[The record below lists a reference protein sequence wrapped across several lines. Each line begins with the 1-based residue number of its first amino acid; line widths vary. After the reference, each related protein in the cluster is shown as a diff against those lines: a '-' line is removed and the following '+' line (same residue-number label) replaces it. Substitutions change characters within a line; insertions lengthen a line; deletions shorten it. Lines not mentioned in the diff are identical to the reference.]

1 MTYDAAVRWGTD
13 ELKKAG
19 VPEAELSA
27 WYLLQA
33 CVREIGQRF
42 ERSDFFLKKQEEM
55 SPEAERQYADFVE
68 KRKKRIPLEYI
79 TGCTEFMGLP
89 FCINEHVLIPRQD
102 TETLVELIYPL
113 CKGKRVL
120 DLCTGSGCI
129 GLSIAVLGEPV
140 RVVMSDV
147 SPEALCVAERNEKFL
162 REENADSFMAETA
175 FVCGDLFEPVQE
187 VFDVIVSN
195 PPYIETEVIQGLMQ
209 EVRVHEPAGALDGGK
224 DGLSFYRRIVDAA
237 PSYLSGAGI
246 LCFEIGYNQGESV
259 SALMREKGFTKI
271 KCEKDLAGNDR
282 VVYGRKG

>member
-13 ELKKAG
+13 ELVKAD
-19 VPEAELSA
+19 VPEAELNA

-33 CVREIGQRF
+33 CIRETGNRF
-42 ERSDFFLKKQEEM
+42 ERSDFFLKRLEEL
-55 SPEAERQYADFVE
+55 PLEAERQYSYVVE

-89 FCINEHVLIPRQD
+89 FSVNEHVLIPRQD
-102 TETLVELIYPL
+102 TETLVENIYPL

-129 GLSIAVLGEPV
+129 GLSIALLGEPA

-147 SPEALCVAERNEKFL
+147 SPEALCVAEQNEKRF
-162 REENADSFMAETA
+162 REMKADSFSAQTA
-175 FVCGDLFEPVQE
+175 FVCGDLFESVHE

-195 PPYIETEVIQGLMQ
+195 PPYIETRGIPELMP
-209 EVRVHEPAGALDGGK
+209 EVRDYEPEGALDGGE
-224 DGLSFYRRIVDAA
+224 DGLSFYRRIIDAA
-237 PSYLSGAGI
+237 PEYLSEAGI
-246 LCFEIGYNQGESV
+246 LCFEIGYNQGECV
-259 SALMREKGFTKI
+259 SGLMREKGFVGM

-282 VVYGRKG
+282 VVFGRKG